1 MKGSQ
6 LNRFGD
12 PYGWVS
18 RWIDERKRS
27 KRQLE
32 KRKSVFVKGSVIEV
46 IQSWLECDLNISLVT
61 GLSQTK
67 IVFVNNLKI
76 FSGLMFE
83 VLYTERMNCN

>member
-83 VLYTERMNCN
+83 VSYTERMNCN

>member
-18 RWIDERKRS
+18 RWIDKRKRS

>member
-76 FSGLMFE
+76 FSVLMFE